1 MVTVAQNPRPHD
13 QNPIPKT
20 QENSKPA
27 IAVVSTLF
35 FLFGFITCLNDVLI
49 PHLKEL
55 FSLNYAQTM
64 LVQTTFFAAY
74 FIVSMPA
81 SKLIEKVGY
90 KNSFLVGLAL
100 TALGC
105 FSFVLAAKIAI
116 YGVFLGGLFILAS
129 GVTVI
134 QVAANPYLTTIGSKA
149 RASSRLIF
157 AQGLNSLGTTIA
169 PLIGSALILSVAVK
183 SADEIV
189 ALSALDLEIYR
200 STQAGSVQ
208 LPYLGLTLF
217 VIIIAV
223 ALCFFKFPNNKVAV
237 QNNLNSNVKFKLF
250 DHPDLVMGTLAIFAY
265 VGAEVAI
272 GSLMINYISQPTIG
286 NILFDEA
293 GKYLSLY
300 WGGAMV
306 GRFIGAFVTTKI
318 KPSKVLFT
326 HAIIAC
332 ALVTS
337 TIMGTGYFAMTCIVA
352 VGLFNSIMFPTIF
365 VLSTERLGSFVEK
378 GSGII
383 CMAIVG
389 GAIVPLIQGY
399 VADISNLSISYIV
412 PLICYVYIAFFALRA
427 KNGISVK

>member
-1 MVTVAQNPRPHD
+1 MVTVAQNPQ
-13 QNPIPKT
+13 QNDPQIITNQTEKS
-20 QENSKPA
+20 NAA
-27 IAVVSTLF
+27 IGVVSTLF

-55 FSLNYAQTM
+55 FTLTYAQTM

-74 FIVSMPA
+74 FIVSWPA
-81 SKLIEKVGY
+81 SKLITKFGY
-90 KNSFLVGLAL
+90 KSSFLIGLIL

-116 YGVFLGGLFILAS
+116 YYVFLSGLFILAS
-129 GVTVI
+129 GVTII
-134 QVAANPYLTTIGSKA
+134 QVAANPYLTIIGSKA

-183 SADEIV
+183 TADEIV
-189 ALSALDLEIYR
+189 ALSTTDLAIYR
-200 STQAGSVQ
+200 ATQASSVQ
-208 LPYLGLTLF
+208 LPYIGLTCF
-217 VIIIAV
+217 VILIAL
-223 ALCFFKFPNNKVAV
+223 ALCFFKFPNNKIVV
-237 QNNLNSNVKFKLF
+237 QKTNTISKKFKLF
-250 DHPDLVMGTLAIFAY
+250 DHPTLVMGTIGIFAY

-272 GSLMINYISQPTIG
+272 GSLMINFIAEPTIG
-286 NILFDEA
+286 NIPFSEA
-293 GKYLSLY
+293 GKFLSAY

-306 GRFIGAFVTTKI
+306 GRFIGSYITTKI
-318 KPSKVLFT
+318 QPSKVLFI

-332 ALVTS
+332 TLVAL
-337 TIMGTGYFAMTCIVA
+337 TIMGTGYFALVCIVA

-365 VLSTERLGSFVEK
+365 VLSTEKLGVHVEK

-389 GAIVPLIQGY
+389 GAVIPLIQGY
-399 VADISNLSISYIV
+399 IADISNLSISYIV
-412 PLICYVYIAFFALRA
+412 PLICYVYIAFFALKTKGESITR
-427 KNGISVK
+427 